1 MTVTLRSGMDPEPAT
16 GLPMASLG
24 VDTRR
29 VELVAVSG
37 LLEGAGFAE
46 WRQRLDATLQLDI
59 RRLLMDRVLGCQ
71 PALFALLAEVYQ
83 VLAHRIGWLWLI
95 DLSAPVLDALESAEA
110 GQVALI
116 SRISARPPAQL
127 FGTRSK
133 CR

>member
-16 GLPMASLG
+16 GLPMATLG

-37 LLEGAGFAE
+37 LLENARFAE

-59 RRLLMDRVLGCQ
+59 RCLLMDRVLGCQ
-71 PALFALLAEVYQ
+71 PPLFALVAEVYQ

-95 DLSAPVLDALESAEA
+95 GLSAPVLDALESAEA
-110 GQVALI
+110 GQVPLI
-116 SRISARPPAQL
+116 SRISARPPASL

>member
-1 MTVTLRSGMDPEPAT
+1 MTVTLRSGMDPEPTT
-16 GLPMASLG
+16 GLPMSSRG

-46 WRQRLDATLQLDI
+46 WRQRLDATLQPGI

-71 PALFALLAEVYQ
+71 PPLFALLAEVYQ

-95 DLSAPVLDALESAEA
+95 GLSAPFLDALESAEA
-110 GQVALI
+110 GQVPLI
-116 SRISARPPAQL
+116 SRNSASSPAPL